1 MIAMRAQP
9 ISSIIAATIVCCC
22 ATTVEAVEL
31 PREMNSQYRTA
42 VERLKQV
49 YAHATISGTLKHELP
64 QQNKFRDQQFIFRA
78 AGPDRRIDLTTT
90 AQRGMGFD
98 VGATDMYMGAPYAS
112 LQTYR
117 GPTSQVFDTADELS
131 YQAAK
136 SRIDDACPLDKICS
150 LGNRG
155 TVLDLLG
162 SQGVTITSV
171 KKLTSKGTPL
181 VKIGFQE
188 TGRNPNA
195 AESSSWVTLSPTEGW
210 AVRSYHRTTGHGASE
225 VTFRGTITY
234 SGMHEGAPLIQH
246 METWQE
252 QGPQKTCIQHDVVQV
267 SDFSTEEPDHDYFAA
282 FGLGP
287 GRDPK

>member
-1 MIAMRAQP
+1 MRAYP
-9 ISSIIAATIVCCC
+9 ISSMIAATIVCCC
-22 ATTVEAVEL
+22 ASVARAVEL
-31 PREMNSQYRTA
+31 PGEMTSQYRTA

-49 YAHATISGTLKHELP
+49 YAHATITGSLKHELP
-64 QQNKFRDQQFIFRA
+64 PANKFRDQQFIFRA

-98 VGATDMYMGAPYAS
+98 AGATDMTMAAPYAS
-112 LQTYR
+112 LHTYR
-117 GPTSQVFDTADELS
+117 GPTSHVFDTADELS

-136 SRIDDACPLDKICS
+136 SRIEDACPLDKICS

-162 SQGVTITSV
+162 SQSVTITSV

-188 TGRNPNA
+188 GRNPGSA
-195 AESSSWVTLSPTEGW
+195 DSSSWVTLSPSEGW
-210 AVRSYHRTTGHGASE
+210 AVRSYHRITGRGTSE
-225 VTFRGTITY
+225 FTFRGRITY
-234 SGMHEGAPLIQH
+234 SGMHEGAPLLQH

-252 QGPQKTCIQHDVVQV
+252 QGSQKTCIQHDVVQV
-267 SDFSTEEPDHDYFAA
+267 SAFSTEEPDHDYFAA